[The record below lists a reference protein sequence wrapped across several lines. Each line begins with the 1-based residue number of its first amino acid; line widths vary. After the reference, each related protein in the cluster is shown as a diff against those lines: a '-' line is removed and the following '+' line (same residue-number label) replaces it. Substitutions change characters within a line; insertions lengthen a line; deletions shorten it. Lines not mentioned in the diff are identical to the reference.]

1 NAPTSGRLFFL
12 DLSAGRILS
21 ANPDGSDLKTI
32 INEGRKLPDGLAL
45 DVDRNRRNGVSALQ
59 WTLKAASPIG
69 RRRVVTTRVWV
80 EFFGRVHYRLRRLS
94 LQRQSRWV
102 GPQDAAVCGRKPHWH
117 CIRGSAVLILSD
129 NTVKGCHFAAWEQP
143 EFFTKEL
150 RSSQK

>member
-1 NAPTSGRLFFL
+1 M
-12 DLSAGRILS
+12 
-21 ANPDGSDLKTI
+21 
-32 INEGRKLPDGLAL
+32 
-45 DVDRNRRNGVSALQ
+45 SALR
-59 WTLKAASPIG
+59 WTLKAASSIG

-80 EFFGRVHYRLRRLS
+80 EFFGRFHYRLRRLS